1 IKQKPLWLIAAVV
14 TSLAAYFAPGMG
26 FGLALLLIARYQGN
40 QWLLGVAASFL
51 AVYTS
56 GWYYF
61 LGFSLLYKSL
71 LLIGGGVLLLVLAGV
86 LNRVLSAGEVN
97 QHA

>member
-1 IKQKPLWLIAAVV
+1 
-14 TSLAAYFAPGMG
+14 
-26 FGLALLLIARYQGN
+26 
-40 QWLLGVAASFL
+40 
-51 AVYTS
+51 
-56 GWYYF
+56 YYF